1 MASPIV
7 SSLERLTDLLGDPQL
22 EIYQRLY
29 SRYPDFKSLFILDTD
44 NSVRGSM
51 LQTAFEYILIF
62 ADNAEIDRAGLAS
75 WQSHHSEYGVE
86 EDFFLV
92 FFTLIRDCVQENLGS
107 EWTDSMAVQWAEFL
121 MYVETPV

>member
-7 SSLERLTDLLGDPQL
+7 SSLERLTDLLGDPQF

-86 EDFFLV
+86 EDVFLV

-107 EWTDSMAVQWAEFL
+107 EWTDSMAVQWSEFL
-121 MYVETPV
+121 MYMETPV